1 MDYESETECVG
12 SNGYPFTTITGG
24 DDTIR
29 APSLFR
35 EHGAADTLTALYTSP
50 DLASTAEVIT
60 NPLDEQQQ
68 QHQVAREERAKR
80 RSEILLHLA
89 EQDTMS
95 FMHPQMR
102 SASEGNWP
110 IPIGMVRWARDHDP

>member
-50 DLASTAEVIT
+50 DLASTEKIDT
-60 NPLDEQQQ
+60 NPLDDQQQ
-68 QHQVAREERAKR
+68 RMV
-80 RSEILLHLA
+80 
-89 EQDTMS
+89 
-95 FMHPQMR
+95 
-102 SASEGNWP
+102 ASEETQSAGRRP
-110 IPIGMVRWARDHDP
+110 